1 MTKPDEEMKYMR
13 NILATV
19 SSLIVLCWSVAQ
31 AQQPEQKVYSA
42 SIKGGQ
48 VSSRSAMRVEG
59 AYRDIF
65 NTKQW
70 GNDLGHIW
78 RVYIGVPIKF
88 IWSHAGRYSKVE
100 LAVQELS
107 LSGDGKLSSM
117 RVKVNG
123 RKAIDFAESSFKR
136 TIIDITNFV
145 VPGENVL
152 EVASKE
158 GTNLLH
164 GVQSVEVIYHAAAD
178 TAPPQVTIF
187 EPSVERGLKVVRK
200 EKAITVRGR
209 ATDESGV
216 YEVWVN
222 DVEASLSA
230 NGDFQAQ
237 VLLAVGENQ
246 IRVRAT
252 DTKKNTSETAFAI
265 TRESDS
271 IKGVIQPAGSEA
283 AFISGRFYALI
294 IAVQD
299 YRDPSVNGLDHPIQ
313 DASRLKAILTGN
325 YSFEE
330 RNIIFLRNPDR
341 ATIIDKLDEL
351 TRKITENDSLLIF
364 YAGHGYWDETL
375 KQGFWLPSNA
385 KRDTRSE
392 WLPNS
397 TLRDYLGGIKAKHTL
412 LIADA
417 CFSGSIFKTR
427 DAFSDAQASVKE
439 LYRLPSRKAMTS
451 GAMKMVPDK
460 SVFVEYLVKRLAE
473 NQQKYVSAEEL
484 FSSMRK
490 AIINNSPN
498 KQTPQYGE
506 IRETGDEGGDFV
518 FVRR

>member
-1 MTKPDEEMKYMR
+1 
-13 NILATV
+13 
-19 SSLIVLCWSVAQ
+19 
-31 AQQPEQKVYSA
+31 
-42 SIKGGQ
+42 
-48 VSSRSAMRVEG
+48 
-59 AYRDIF
+59 
-65 NTKQW
+65 
-70 GNDLGHIW
+70 
-78 RVYIGVPIKF
+78 
-88 IWSHAGRYSKVE
+88 
-100 LAVQELS
+100 
-107 LSGDGKLSSM
+107 
-117 RVKVNG
+117 
-123 RKAIDFAESSFKR
+123 
-136 TIIDITNFV
+136 
-145 VPGENVL
+145 
-152 EVASKE
+152 
-158 GTNLLH
+158 
-164 GVQSVEVIYHAAAD
+164 
-178 TAPPQVTIF
+178 
-187 EPSVERGLKVVRK
+187 
-200 EKAITVRGR
+200 VRGR
-209 ATDESGV
+209 AIDETSID
-216 YEVWVN
+216 EVSVN
-222 DVEASLSA
+222 DVVASLSA

-237 VLLAVGENQ
+237 VLLTIGENQ

-252 DTKKNTSETAFAI
+252 DSKKNTSETVFTIA
-265 TRESDS
+265 REPDS
-271 IKGVIQPAGSEA
+271 VKSIQPGDIEA
-283 AFISGRFYALI
+283 ALVSGKFYALI
-294 IAVQD
+294 IAVQN

-325 YSFEE
+325 YNFEE
-330 RNIIFLRNPDR
+330 RNIIFLRDPDR

-351 TRKITENDSLLIF
+351 TQKITANDSLLIF

-427 DAFSDAQASVKE
+427 DAFSGAPASVKE

-451 GAMKMVPDK
+451 GAMKAVPDK

-498 KQTPQYGE
+498 NQTPQYGE

>member
-1 MTKPDEEMKYMR
+1 VTKPDADMKFMQY
-13 NILATV
+13 ILTTV
-19 SSLIVLCWSVAQ
+19 FSLIALGSSVAQ
-31 AQQPEQKVYSA
+31 AQPAEQKVYSA
-42 SIKGGQ
+42 SIKSGQ
-48 VSSRSAMRVEG
+48 VSSRNSMRVEG
-59 AYRDIF
+59 MYRDVF
-65 NTKQW
+65 DTKDW
-70 GNDLGHIW
+70 GLDFGHIW
-78 RVYIGVPIKF
+78 RVYIAAPTKF
-88 IWSHAGRYSKVE
+88 IWSDGSRYSKVE
-100 LAVQELS
+100 LAITEMS
-107 LSGDGKLSSM
+107 LSGNGKDSSLHIS
-117 RVKVNG
+117 VNG
-123 RKAIDFAESSFKR
+123 KRGMDFGKAPFRRKVV
-136 TIIDITNFV
+136 DITSFV

-152 EVASKE
+152 EVSSTE
-158 GTNLLH
+158 GTDLLH
-164 GVQSVEVIYHAAAD
+164 GVQSVEVTYYASSD
-178 TAPPQVTIF
+178 VTAPQITIL
-187 EPSVERGLKVVRK
+187 EPAVQRGLRIVRK
-200 EKAITVRGR
+200 DKAITVRGR
-209 ATDESGV
+209 VTDENGI
-216 YEVWVN
+216 YEVSVN
-222 DVEASLSA
+222 DAEASVAA

-252 DTKKNTSETAFAI
+252 DAKKNTSETAFTI

-271 IKGVIQPAGSEA
+271 MKGVIQPADHEP
-283 AFISGRFYALI
+283 AFISGRYYALI
-294 IAVQD
+294 IAVQN
-299 YRDPSVNGLDHPIQ
+299 YHDPSVNGLDHPIQ

-330 RNIIFLRNPDR
+330 GNIIFLRDPDR
-341 ATIIDKLDEL
+341 ATIINKLDEL
-351 TRKITENDSLLIF
+351 TEKITENDCLLIF

-451 GAMKMVPDK
+451 GAMKSVPDK

-473 NQQKYVSAEEL
+473 NQQRYISAEEL